1 MSSID
6 VVKVAKSQLSDAEN
20 VVVMAEL
27 KKLYER
33 LGSYR
38 AVGQAL
44 KFPKESASQTIRAAL
59 VDRNRAGR
67 EIADRLYTHHLKT
80 TRERFLMENGVA
92 VEPVAVT
99 PEPTVERVQNH
110 DAADMD
116 ALERVI
122 LGTQPWWPSGTTPE
136 QIERVSTIA
145 RDERFKVKDPS
156 VLSETFW
163 FGRLEEIARDV
174 TGCTKSVHKREAVED
189 PVEQDARE
197 LAEERARRK
206 DAREARAKGSQ

>member
-1 MSSID
+1 MSID
-6 VVKVAKSQLSDAEN
+6 VAVPRGGRPAPGMISMREAAELLGMNSTSVRDLVKDGSGVGRDFEAAVAKKFFDGSTD
-20 VVVMAEL
+20 
-27 KKLYER
+27 KLY
-33 LGSYR
+33 
-38 AVGQAL
+38 
-44 KFPKESASQTIRAAL
+44 SAASAWAAA
-59 VDRNRAGR
+59 NP
-67 EIADRLYTHHLKT
+67 EHSH
-80 TRERFLMENGVA
+80 
-92 VEPVAVT
+92 
-99 PEPTVERVQNH
+99 EPTIERVQNH

-174 TGCTKSVHKREAVED
+174 TGRTRSVHQREAVED
-189 PVEQDARE
+189 PAEQDARE

-206 DAREARAKGSQ
+206 AAREARTKGSQ